1 MNRRSFLLTSLI
13 SLLFIS
19 GLYLTHVYMINTD
32 DILWFEENIVDGNYT
47 IIGYEEKTF
56 FSIFGTK
63 TSIYITNHNDSKGS
77 NWFTTKVNNRGKPL
91 SNKNYQLEYTEE
103 YVKITLL
110 NYKGE
115 ISSSLRL
122 HYKDFKSVKERYLE

>member
-13 SLLFIS
+13 SLLLIS
-19 GLYLTHVYMINTD
+19 GFYLTHVYMINTD
-32 DILWFEENIVDGNYT
+32 NILWFEENIVDGKYT
-47 IIGYEEKTF
+47 ITGYEEKTF
-56 FSIFGTK
+56 YSIFGTK
-63 TSIYITNHNDSKGS
+63 AIIYITNHNDSKGS
-77 NWFTTKVNNRGKPL
+77 TWFSTKINNRGKPL

-122 HYKDFKSVKERYLE
+122 YYKDFKSVKERYLE